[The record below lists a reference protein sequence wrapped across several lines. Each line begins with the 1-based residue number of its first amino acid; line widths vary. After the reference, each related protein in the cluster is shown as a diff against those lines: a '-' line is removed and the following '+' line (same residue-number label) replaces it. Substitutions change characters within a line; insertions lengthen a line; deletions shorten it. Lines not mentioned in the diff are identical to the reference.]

1 MDFVLEHPWELGL
14 FLAAVLAL
22 ALEAGRRAAISF
34 QMEQIPQRRDQM
46 GTIRDGLFV
55 LLSLLLASP

>member
-34 QMEQIPQRRDQM
+34 QMEQIPPGAVVQEAQQIS
-46 GTIRDGLFV
+46 GN
-55 LLSLLLASP
+55 